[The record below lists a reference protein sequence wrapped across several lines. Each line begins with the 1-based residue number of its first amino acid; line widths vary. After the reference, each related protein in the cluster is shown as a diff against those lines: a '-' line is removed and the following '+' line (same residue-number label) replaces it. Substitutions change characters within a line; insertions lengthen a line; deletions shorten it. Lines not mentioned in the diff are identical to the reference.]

1 MVFVVLSVL
10 FWGEEHPR
18 RAGRLSARRR
28 RTHDKEVI
36 PLSIEPKQK
45 ILIVDDSELNR
56 AILAD
61 MLDDEYEIVEAED
74 GLQGVGLLQQ
84 RSAEISLVLLDIVMP
99 EMDGF
104 GVLEVMA
111 QNHWIEDIPVIMIS
125 AETGSSH
132 IERAYE
138 LGVTDFISRPF
149 DALIVHRRVVNTIM
163 LYAKQKRLANM
174 VADQIYENEQRSS
187 LLIDILSHIV
197 EFRNGESGLHVLN
210 VRTLTE
216 LMLNHLVQKT
226 DRYHLSASDISMIC
240 TASALHDIGKISIDE
255 KILNKPGRFTD
266 EEFAIMKTHSLA
278 GAEMLENLPIHQD
291 DPLVKV
297 AYDICRWH
305 HERWDGRGYPDGL
318 CGDEIPIAAQI
329 VALADVYDALTSKRC
344 YKDSFSHDKAVE
356 MILAGQCG
364 TFNPLLMECLQ
375 ELAPDLPAL
384 MNDSNS
390 VTQRDRREMRN
401 VAQEMRRHEE
411 LTASERTL
419 QLLEHERMKYSFF
432 ADMSKEIQFEYTVS
446 PPMITLSNWGAEHL
460 GLDEIIMDP
469 MHQPEAQKV
478 MEAADFQNL
487 TDALRS
493 TSPELPV
500 VTYDCKLNY
509 KGAWR
514 WTQIVARATWSSD
527 EPPRYTGAIGKAIDI
542 HDSRMKLNAL
552 ERMASHDA
560 LTGLLNHSY
569 ARKRILERI
578 ENRPAATCA
587 LVIFDLDHFK
597 AANDTYGHSFGDQV
611 LVHLAEKLRQC
622 IRGGDIAARAGGDE
636 FLIFLEYKDDVET
649 AISRIFQSLCG
660 RFEQFPISISMGVA
674 LTDTVPGGYDE
685 LFHAADAAL
694 YTVKRGGRGQY
705 RFYDDTMRHTL
716 SSISPIDDGEGPR
729 QEDKEE
735 HP

>member
-1 MVFVVLSVL
+1 M
-10 FWGEEHPR
+10 
-18 RAGRLSARRR
+18 SA
-28 RTHDKEVI
+28 DQ
-36 PLSIEPKQK
+36 KQK

-61 MLDDEYEIVEAED
+61 MLDDEYEIIEAEN
-74 GLQGVGLLQQ
+74 GLQGVGLLQHMGT
-84 RSAEISLVLLDIVMP
+84 EISLVLLDIVMP

-104 GVLEVMA
+104 GVLEVMS
-111 QNHWIEDIPVIMIS
+111 QNHWIEDVPVIMIS

-163 LYAKQKRLANM
+163 LYAKQKRLVDM

-216 LMLNHLVQKT
+216 LMLTHLVQRT
-226 DRYHLSASDISMIC
+226 DRYHLSPSDISMIC

-255 KILNKPGRFTD
+255 KILNKPGRFTP
-266 EEFAIMKTHSLA
+266 EEFEIMKTHSMA

-318 CGDEIPIAAQI
+318 KGDEIPISAQI

-344 YKDSFSHDKAVE
+344 YKDSIAHDQAVQ
-356 MILAGQCG
+356 MILDGKCG
-364 TFNPLLMECLQ
+364 AFNPLLMDCLRDLSQ
-375 ELAPDLPAL
+375 DLPIH
-384 MNDSNS
+384 MNNSNTPTHRS
-390 VTQRDRREMRN
+390 QREMRN
-401 VAQEMRRHEE
+401 VAQAMHRHEE

-432 ADMSKEIQFEYTVS
+432 ADMSKEIQFEFTAS
-446 PPMITLSNWGAEHL
+446 PPMLTLSNWGAEHL
-460 GLDEIIMDP
+460 GLAEIIMDP
-469 MHQPEAQKV
+469 LHQPEARQV
-478 MEAADFQNL
+478 MEEADYKNII
-487 TDALRS
+487 DALRC
-493 TSPELPV
+493 TTPEHPII
-500 VTYDCKLNY
+500 TYDCKLNY

-542 HDSRMKLNAL
+542 HDSRMRMANL

-560 LTGLLNHSY
+560 LTGLLNHAY
-569 ARKRILERI
+569 AKKRILERI
-578 ENRPAATCA
+578 ESRPAASCA

-597 AANDTYGHSFGDQV
+597 MANDTYGHSFGDRV
-611 LVHLAEKLRQC
+611 LVHLADKLRQS
-622 IRGGDIAARAGGDE
+622 IRGGDIAARVGGDE
-636 FLIFLEYKDDVET
+636 FLIFLEYKDDVEVV
-649 AISRIFQSLCG
+649 ISRIFTSLCG
-660 RFEQFPISISMGVA
+660 QFEHFPLSISMGVA
-674 LTDTVPGGYDE
+674 LTETVPGGYDA

-694 YTVKRGGRGQY
+694 YSVKRGGRGQY
-705 RFYDDTMRHTL
+705 RFYDETMRSTL
-716 SSISPIDDGEGPR
+716 SAISPIDNGDDT
-729 QEDKEE
+729 QQD
-735 HP
+735 

>member
-1 MVFVVLSVL
+1 MSA
-10 FWGEEHPR
+10 EH
-18 RAGRLSARRR
+18 
-28 RTHDKEVI
+28 
-36 PLSIEPKQK
+36 KQK
-45 ILIVDDSELNR
+45 ILIIDDSELNR

-61 MLDDEYEIVEAED
+61 MLDDEYEIIEAEN
-74 GLQGVGLLQQ
+74 GLQGVGILQQ

-104 GVLEVMA
+104 GVLEVMSE
-111 QNHWIEDIPVIMIS
+111 NHWIEDIPVIMIS
-125 AETGSSH
+125 AESGSSH

-163 LYAKQKRLANM
+163 LYAKQKRLVGM
-174 VADQIYENEQRSS
+174 VADQIYETEQRSS

-226 DRYHLSASDISMIC
+226 DRYPLSPSDISMIC

-255 KILNKPGRFTD
+255 KILNKPGRFTP
-266 EEFAIMKTHSLA
+266 EEFEIMKTHSMI

-291 DPLVKV
+291 APLVKV

-318 CGDEIPIAAQI
+318 KGDEIPISAQI

-344 YKDSFSHDKAVE
+344 YKDSFSHEKAVQ
-356 MILAGQCG
+356 MILDGQCG
-364 TFNPLLMECLQ
+364 AFNPLLIECLQ
-375 ELAPDLPAL
+375 ELAPDLPAHL
-384 MNDSNS
+384 NGSNTF
-390 VTQRDRREMRN
+390 VQRNRREMRN
-401 VAQEMRRHEE
+401 VAREIHRHEE

-446 PPMITLSNWGAEHL
+446 PPMVTLSHWGAEHL

-469 MHQPEAQKV
+469 LHQPDAQGIIDP
-478 MEAADFQNL
+478 ADLHSFA
-487 TDALRS
+487 DILRT
-493 TSPELPV
+493 TSPDLPV
-500 VTYDCKLNY
+500 IKYDCKLNY
-509 KGAWR
+509 KGNWR
-514 WTQIVARATWSSD
+514 WTQIVARAIWSSD

-542 HDSRMKLNAL
+542 HDSRMKLASL
-552 ERMASHDA
+552 ERQASHDA
-560 LTGLLNHSY
+560 LTGLLNHAY
-569 ARKRILERI
+569 AKKRILERI
-578 ENRPAATCA
+578 KSRPNA
-587 LVIFDLDHFK
+587 LYALAIFDLDHFK
-597 AANDTYGHSFGDQV
+597 SANDTYGHSFGDQV
-611 LVHLAEKLRQC
+611 LVHLAEKLRQS

-636 FLIFLEYKDDVET
+636 FLIFLEYKDEVE
-649 AISRIFQSLCG
+649 AVISRIFQSLG
-660 RFEQFPISISMGVA
+660 GQFEQFPLSVSMGVA
-674 LTDTVPGGYDE
+674 LTETVSSEYDD

-694 YTVKRGGRGQY
+694 YTVKRGGRGHY
-705 RFYDDTMRHTL
+705 RFYDDAMRETL
-716 SSISPIDDGEGPR
+716 SVISPIEDGETP
-729 QEDKEE
+729 QK
-735 HP
+735 

>member
-1 MVFVVLSVL
+1 MST
-10 FWGEEHPR
+10 EQ
-18 RAGRLSARRR
+18 
-28 RTHDKEVI
+28 
-36 PLSIEPKQK
+36 KQK

-61 MLDDEYEIVEAED
+61 MLDDEYEIIEAED
-74 GLQGVGLLQQ
+74 GLQGVSLLQQ
-84 RSAEISLVLLDIVMP
+84 RGSEISLVLLDIVMP
-99 EMDGF
+99 QMDGF

-226 DRYHLSASDISMIC
+226 ERYQLSPSDISMIC

-266 EEFAIMKTHSLA
+266 EEFAVMKTHSMA

-318 CGDEIPIAAQI
+318 LGDEIPIAAQI

-344 YKDSFSHDKAVE
+344 YKDSFSHEKAVD

-364 TFNPLLMECLQ
+364 AFNPLLLDCLR
-375 ELAPDLPAL
+375 ELSPDLPAL
-384 MNDSNS
+384 MSGSNS
-390 VTQRDRREMRN
+390 VAQRDRREMRN
-401 VAQEMRRHEE
+401 VAQEIRRHEE

-432 ADMSKEIQFEYTVS
+432 ADMSKEIQFEFTVS

-460 GLDEIIMDP
+460 GLSEIIMDP
-469 MHQPEAQKV
+469 FHQPDTMNV
-478 MEAADFQNL
+478 IDPADTQNL
-487 TDALRS
+487 SDALRS
-493 TSPELPV
+493 TSPDLPV

-560 LTGLLNHSY
+560 LTGLLNHAY
-569 ARKRILERI
+569 AKKRILERI
-578 ENRPAATCA
+578 ETRPTASYA

-597 AANDTYGHSFGDQV
+597 SANDTYGHSFGDQV

-622 IRGGDIAARAGGDE
+622 IRGGDIAARVGGDE
-636 FLIFLEYKDDVET
+636 FLIFLEYKDDVD
-649 AISRIFQSLCG
+649 AVLSRIFQSLCG
-660 RFEQFPISISMGVA
+660 RFEQFPLSVSMGAA
-674 LTDTVPGGYDE
+674 LTATVPGGYDA

-705 RFYDDTMRHTL
+705 RFYDESMRDTL
-716 SSISPIDDGEGPR
+716 SVISPIEDGQDPG
-729 QEDKEE
+729 EDVLK
-735 HP
+735 

>member
-1 MVFVVLSVL
+1 MFVVLSVL

-99 EMDGF
+99 RMDGF

-125 AETGSSH
+125 AESGSSH

>member
-1 MVFVVLSVL
+1 MST
-10 FWGEEHPR
+10 EQ
-18 RAGRLSARRR
+18 
-28 RTHDKEVI
+28 
-36 PLSIEPKQK
+36 KQK

-61 MLDDEYEIVEAED
+61 ILDDEYEIIEAEN

-84 RSAEISLVLLDIVMP
+84 RETDISLVLLDIVMP

-104 GVLEVMA
+104 GVLGVMA
-111 QNHWIEDIPVIMIS
+111 ENHWIEDIPVIMIS
-125 AETGSSH
+125 AESGSSH

-210 VRTLTE
+210 VRTLTD
-216 LMLNHLVQKT
+216 LMLNHLVQKS
-226 DRYHLSASDISMIC
+226 DRYPLSSSDISMIC

-266 EEFAIMKTHSLA
+266 EEFALMKTHSMA
-278 GAEMLENLPIHQD
+278 GAEMLQNLPIHQD

-305 HERWDGRGYPDGL
+305 HERWDGRGYPDGIR
-318 CGDEIPIAAQI
+318 GDEIPISAQI

-344 YKDSFSHDKAVE
+344 YKDSFSHEKAVE
-356 MILAGQCG
+356 MILVGQCG
-364 TFNPLLMECLQ
+364 TFNPLLLECLQ
-375 ELAPDLPAL
+375 ELSPDLPTL
-384 MNDSNS
+384 MSNSNS
-390 VTQRDRREMRN
+390 VAQRDRREMRN

-432 ADMSKEIQFEYTVS
+432 ADMSKEVQFEYTVS
-446 PPMITLSNWGAEHL
+446 PPMMTLSPWGAEHL
-460 GLDEIIMDP
+460 GLKEIIMDP
-469 MHQPEAQKV
+469 LHQPEAQAV
-478 MEAADFQNL
+478 MEPADLQSII
-487 TDALRS
+487 DILRS
-493 TSPELPV
+493 TNPELPV
-500 VTYDCKLNY
+500 IKYDCKLNY
-509 KGAWR
+509 NGEWR
-514 WTQIVARATWSSD
+514 WTQIVARAIWSSD

-560 LTGLLNHSY
+560 LTGLLNHAY
-569 ARKRILERI
+569 AKKRILERI
-578 ENRPAATCA
+578 QSRPAASYA

-597 AANDTYGHSFGDQV
+597 SANDTYGHSFGDQV
-611 LVHLAEKLRQC
+611 LVHLAEKLRQS

-636 FLIFLEYKDDVET
+636 FLIFLEYKDDVEVV
-649 AISRIFQSLCG
+649 ISRIFQSLCG
-660 RFEQFPISISMGVA
+660 QFEQFPLSISMGVA
-674 LTDTVPGGYDE
+674 LTDSISGEYDA

-694 YTVKRGGRGQY
+694 YTVKRGGRGHY
-705 RFYDDTMRHTL
+705 RFYDDSMRETL
-716 SSISPIDDGEGPR
+716 SVISPIEDGGDA
-729 QEDKEE
+729 QGDV
-735 HP
+735 

>member
-1 MVFVVLSVL
+1 M
-10 FWGEEHPR
+10 
-18 RAGRLSARRR
+18 
-28 RTHDKEVI
+28 I
-36 PLSIEPKQK
+36 PLSTKQKQK

-61 MLDDEYEIVEAED
+61 MLDDEYEIIEVEN

-84 RSAEISLVLLDIVMP
+84 RGAEISLVLLDIVMP
-99 EMDGF
+99 QMDGF
-104 GVLEVMA
+104 GVLDVMA

-132 IERAYE
+132 IERAYD

-163 LYAKQKRLANM
+163 LYAKQKRLADM
-174 VADQIYENEQRSS
+174 VTEQIYETERRST
-187 LLIDILSHIV
+187 LLVDILSHIV

-226 DRYHLSASDISMIC
+226 DRYRLSPSDISTIC
-240 TASALHDIGKISIDE
+240 TASALHDIGKITIDE

-266 EEFAIMKTHSLA
+266 EEFAIMKTHSMA

-291 DPLVKV
+291 DPLVQV

-318 CGDEIPIAAQI
+318 HGDEIPISAQI

-344 YKDSFSHDKAVE
+344 YKDSFSHEKAVE

-364 TFNPLLMECLQ
+364 SFSPLLLECLR

-384 MNDSNS
+384 MSDSNS
-390 VTQRDRREMRN
+390 VSQRARREMQK

-446 PPMITLSNWGAEHL
+446 PPMVTLSNWGAEHL

-469 MHQPEAQKV
+469 YHHPRALAV
-478 MEAADFQNL
+478 MEAADAQNL
-487 TDALRS
+487 ADALRS
-493 TSPELPV
+493 TSLDLPV

-560 LTGLLNHSY
+560 LTGLLNHAY
-569 ARKRILERI
+569 AKKRILERI
-578 ENRPAATCA
+578 ETRPTATYA

-597 AANDTYGHSFGDQV
+597 SANDTYGHSFGDQV
-611 LVHLAEKLRQC
+611 LIHLAEKLRQC

-649 AISRIFQSLCG
+649 VVSRIFQSLCG
-660 RFEQFPISISMGVA
+660 QFEQFPLSVSMGVA
-674 LTDTVPGGYDE
+674 LTSTVPGGYDA

-705 RFYDDTMRHTL
+705 RFYDETMRETL
-716 SSISPIDDGEGPR
+716 SAISPIEDGESAHR
-729 QEDKEE
+729 DV
-735 HP
+735 